1 MEETK
6 KEVVQEEQPKKAT
19 EVKKVSPLE
28 EIDKDAFFNLLNE
41 YFEKKQAQKQPIRDM
56 LDEADRFSRAEA
68 QLVKQPGEY
77 PADPW
82 ERGLER
88 STKEFVKSIDRIKK
102 MLDYEEYES
111 GLFNQMNNGE
121 KFERYRRFWANAYN
135 LGGEKMAE
143 VFIDRVR
150 KEQKHFRLMDKYRI
164 R

>member
-6 KEVVQEEQPKKAT
+6 KEIVQEEQPKKEV

-28 EIDKDAFFNLLNE
+28 GIDKDAFFSLLNE
-41 YFEKKQAQKQPIRDM
+41 YFEKKQAQKQPIREM

-68 QLVKQPGEY
+68 QLVKQPNEHG
-77 PADPW
+77 ADPW
-82 ERGLER
+82 ERGLEH
-88 STKEFVKSIDRIKK
+88 STKEFIKSVNRIKK

-143 VFIDRVR
+143 VFIDKVR
-150 KEQKHFRLMDKYRI
+150 REQNQFKLMNKYRI
-164 R
+164 K